1 MNARLLHV
9 RPIQAL
15 RQRVA
20 GGVAG
25 CVAGGVWTGVAVVL
39 GLLVALGSGPVL
51 AQVPPGAT
59 LPLRNLSV
67 ELRQVSERQTQSGE
81 VAVAVEGNPRGG
93 QVVLRTQP
101 SGSSQQDALAQ
112 QVLVL
117 NGREASFNIGQS
129 QPVQLL
135 WLGIQGAVVGT
146 VWLEQQSGLVVQ
158 PRWLGGNQVELR
170 LSVQQATR
178 DERSGAPNALPAT
191 RTATTRTEL
200 LVPLN
205 EWVTIAEAQTAQVS
219 SGEQARTG
227 LTVGGVPAGQRPGSV
242 TRGTATLGS
251 GSTTQQSQRY
261 VQVRVS
267 VP

>member
-1 MNARLLHV
+1 MKSLTAALLL
-9 RPIQAL
+9 AL
-15 RQRVA
+15 LPAAWVGSAHAQSSA
-20 GGVAG
+20 GGA
-25 CVAGGVWTGVAVVL
+25 
-39 GLLVALGSGPVL
+39 
-51 AQVPPGAT
+51 

-67 ELRQVSERQTQSGE
+67 ELRQVSDRQTQSGE
-81 VAVAVEGNPRGG
+81 VSVGVEGSPRGG
-93 QVVLRTQP
+93 QIVLRTQP

-158 PRWLGGNQVELR
+158 PRWQGGNQVELR
-170 LSVQQATR
+170 LSAQQASR
-178 DERSGAPNALPAT
+178 DDRRTNANSATGGLPAT
-191 RTATTRTEL
+191 TTATTRTEL

-205 EWVTIAEAQTAQVS
+205 EWVTIAQAQTAQTTS
-219 SGEQARTG
+219 DEQARAGVT
-227 LTVGGVPAGQRPGSV
+227 LGGVPADQRPGSV
-242 TRGTATLGS
+242 TRGTATLGG
-251 GSTTQQSQRY
+251 GSTTQQAQRY

>member
-1 MNARLLHV
+1 MA
-9 RPIQAL
+9 
-15 RQRVA
+15 
-20 GGVAG
+20 
-25 CVAGGVWTGVAVVL
+25 
-39 GLLVALGSGPVL
+39 VL
-51 AQVPPGAT
+51 ATLMVITALAMLVPGPAQAQTPAGAT

-67 ELRQVSERQTQSGE
+67 ELRQVSDNQTQSSGARVDVQVQGSPRAGE
-81 VAVAVEGNPRGG
+81 I
-93 QVVLRTQP
+93 VLRTQP

-117 NGREASFNIGQS
+117 NGRQASFNIGQS

-158 PRWLGGNQVELR
+158 PRWQGGNQVELR
-170 LSVQQATR
+170 LSAQQATR
-178 DERSGAPNALPAT
+178 DDPRTNANSATAGLPAT
-191 RTATTRTEL
+191 TTASTRTEL

-205 EWVTIAEAQTAQVS
+205 EWVTIAQAQTAQVT
-219 SGEQARTG
+219 SGEQSRG
-227 LTVGGVPAGQRPGSV
+227 GVSVGGVPAGQRPGSV
-242 TRGTATLGS
+242 TRGTATLGG
-251 GSTTQQSQRY
+251 GSTTQQGQRY